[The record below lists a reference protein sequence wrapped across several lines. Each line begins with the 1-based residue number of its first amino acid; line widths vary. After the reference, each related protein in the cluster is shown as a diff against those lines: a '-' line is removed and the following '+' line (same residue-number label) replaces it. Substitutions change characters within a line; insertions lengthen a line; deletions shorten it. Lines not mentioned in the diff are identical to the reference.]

1 MKIQNQYNSWVGAHI
16 KDKFDNKLWSGFVE
30 RDLPKRGQ
38 IWVQLNGQLWER
50 FRSPYWYQVINQLW
64 DRLSEDTKSV

>member
-16 KDKFDNKLWSGFVE
+16 KDKFDNKLWSGFSNQ
-30 RDLPKRGQ
+30 KRGQ